1 MRHRLLLTAAIAAL
15 GFGAPFADAQQEPLR
30 IGVSEPLTGV
40 NAFYGQQAR
49 FGADLALAEANA
61 AGGIN
66 GRMIEA
72 EYQDNQC
79 NPAEGV
85 KSISQMLAAKRDI
98 AIFDGGCSSV
108 ALAAMPLVARA
119 GVPYVVANP
128 SATAISDASGAGGN
142 KWTFKVNPSD
152 ATMLQSL
159 VAWLDKQ
166 GVAGKIAVL
175 AENTDYGRGGAK
187 ALGDLLAKSGK
198 ALLSTN
204 YFEKGT
210 TDFTNAFARIAASHP
225 SQLAIFAIG
234 ADTANLLNQY
244 AEAGGVAPLTGRIQL
259 EQIPKE
265 IAASPVFAGLSTV
278 QPWDIAVDTPEN
290 KHFVESFR
298 AKAKQDPTVNAWDAY
313 EAMRV
318 LLAAIK
324 AAGPNPTPEGVRD
337 ALEKV
342 EVPAMLGGTISF
354 DDHHLAHVNA
364 VVLTLKDGKT
374 IVLGMSKT

>member
-1 MRHRLLLTAAIAAL
+1 V
-15 GFGAPFADAQQEPLR
+15 F
-30 IGVSEPLTGV
+30 S
-40 NAFYGQQAR
+40 
-49 FGADLALAEANA
+49 AN
-61 AGGIN
+61 
-66 GRMIEA
+66 
-72 EYQDNQC
+72 
-79 NPAEGV
+79 
-85 KSISQMLAAKRDI
+85 
-98 AIFDGGCSSV
+98 
-108 ALAAMPLVARA
+108 
-119 GVPYVVANP
+119 
-128 SATAISDASGAGGN
+128 TAISDGSGVGGN

-159 VAWLDKQ
+159 VAWLETQ

-187 ALGDLLAKSGK
+187 ALGELLAKDGK
-198 ALLSTN
+198 KLLSSD

-210 TDFTNAFARIAASHP
+210 ADFTTVLARIAASRP

-244 AEAGGVAPLTGRIQL
+244 AEAGVPAPLTGRIQL

-278 QPWDIAVDTPEN
+278 QPWDITVDNPAN
-290 KHFVESFR
+290 KTFVETFR

-318 LLAAIK
+318 VLAAIK
-324 AAGPNPTPEGVRD
+324 AAGSNPTPEKVRNE
-337 ALEKV
+337 LERV
-342 EVPAMLGGTISF
+342 VVPAMLGGDIAF
-354 DDHHLAHVNA
+354 DSHHLAHVNA

-374 IVLGMSKT
+374 VVLGMSKT

>member
-1 MRHRLLLTAAIAAL
+1 MRHRLLLTAAVVACGVGVSAW
-15 GFGAPFADAQQEPLR
+15 AQEPLR

-49 FGADLALAEANA
+49 WGAELALAEANA
-61 AGGIN
+61 AGGVN
-66 GRMIEA
+66 GRLVEA

-85 KSISQMLAAKRDI
+85 KSISQMLAEKRDI
-98 AIFDGGCSSV
+98 VIFDGGCSSV
-108 ALAAMPLVARA
+108 ALAAMPLVERA

-128 SATAISDASGAGGN
+128 SATAISDGSGVGGN
-142 KWTFKVNPSD
+142 TWTFKVNPSD

-159 VAWLDKQ
+159 VAWLEKG
-166 GVAGKIAVL
+166 GVADRIAVL

-187 ALGDLLAKSGK
+187 ALGELLAKRGK
-198 ALLSTN
+198 KVLSTD
-204 YFEKGT
+204 YFDKGT
-210 TDFTNAFARIAASHP
+210 TDFTNVLARIGSSRP

-244 AEAGGVAPLTGRIQL
+244 AEAGGPAPLTGRIQL

-265 IAASPVFAGLSTV
+265 IAASAVFAGLSTV
-278 QPWDIAVDTPEN
+278 QPWDVSVDNPAN
-290 KHFVESFR
+290 KTFVEAFR

-318 LLAAIK
+318 VLAAIK
-324 AAGPNPTPEGVRD
+324 AAGPNPTPATVRD
-337 ALEKV
+337 ELERV
-342 EVPAMLGGTISF
+342 VVPAMLGGDIAF

-374 IVLGMSKT
+374 VVLGMSKT

>member
-1 MRHRLLLTAAIAAL
+1 MRHRLLLTSAIVAL
-15 GFGAPFADAQQEPLR
+15 AFGASVARAEEPLR

-49 FGADLALAEANA
+49 WGAELAIAEANA
-61 AGGIN
+61 AGGVN
-66 GRMIEA
+66 GRLVEA
-72 EYQDNQC
+72 EYQDTQC

-85 KSISQMLAAKRDI
+85 KSISQMLAEKRDI
-98 AIFDGGCSSV
+98 VIFDGGCSSV
-108 ALAAMPLVARA
+108 ALAAMPLVERA
-119 GVPYVVANP
+119 GVPTVVANP
-128 SATAISDASGAGGN
+128 SATAISDGSGVGGN

-159 VAWLDKQ
+159 VAWLEKQ
-166 GVAGKIAVL
+166 GVADKIAVL

-187 ALGDLLAKSGK
+187 ALGDLLAKDGK
-198 ALLSTN
+198 ELLSSD

-210 TDFTNAFARIAASHP
+210 TDFTTVLARIAASHP

-244 AEAGGVAPLTGRIQL
+244 AEAGGPAPLTGRIQL

-265 IAASPVFAGLSTV
+265 IAASAVFAGLSTV
-278 QPWDIAVDTPEN
+278 QPWDITVDNPAN
-290 KHFVESFR
+290 KKFVESFR

-318 LLAAIK
+318 VLAAIK
-324 AAGPNPTPEGVRD
+324 AAGPAPTPAKVRD
-337 ALEKV
+337 ALETV
-342 EVPAMLGGTISF
+342 VVPAMLGGDIAF
-354 DDHHLAHVNA
+354 DTHHLAHVNA

-374 IVLGMSKT
+374 VVLGMSKT